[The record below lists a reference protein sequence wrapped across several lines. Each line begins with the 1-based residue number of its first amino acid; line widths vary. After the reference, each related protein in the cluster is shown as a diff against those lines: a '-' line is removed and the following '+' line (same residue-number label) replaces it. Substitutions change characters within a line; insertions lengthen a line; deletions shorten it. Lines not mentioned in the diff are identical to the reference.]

1 MHLIKDEIKVIT
13 NQCINE
19 KGIDTRR
26 NINIIFMFSNKLNFI
41 LRRDQGGNFVRSYR
55 MHYFKYVF

>member
-41 LRRDQGGNFVRSYR
+41 LRRDQEGNFVRSYR